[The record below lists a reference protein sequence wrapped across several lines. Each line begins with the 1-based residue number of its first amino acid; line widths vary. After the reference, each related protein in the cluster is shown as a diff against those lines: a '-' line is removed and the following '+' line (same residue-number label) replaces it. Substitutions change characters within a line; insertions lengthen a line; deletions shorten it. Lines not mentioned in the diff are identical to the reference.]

1 MIKASDSRQVTDS
14 TPIRSTY
21 MAYNIAAWQVVH
33 THVPLT
39 KQQNFMPAK
48 GRGLLCSWKGKLT
61 LGHWDGQKVGL
72 MWECLTRTRQ
82 RRLLY
87 NTYQTDMT
95 RCMGQEGCLSHSA
108 ALCLPILPPPLCPI
122 RTRGMWVVFE
132 DDLVWK
138 HGNNRT
144 QYVDSSVSTAVIC
157 LSPNSG
163 PAINNSV
170 HIQSK

>member
-72 MWECLTRTRQ
+72 MWAY
-82 RRLLY
+82 RRVY
-87 NTYQTDMT
+87 DQ
-95 RCMGQEGCLSHSA
+95 
-108 ALCLPILPPPLCPI
+108 I
-122 RTRGMWVVFE
+122 TRGWLPLKKRVGS
-132 DDLVWK
+132 LA
-138 HGNNRT
+138 H
-144 QYVDSSVSTAVIC
+144 STY
-157 LSPNSG
+157 
-163 PAINNSV
+163 
-170 HIQSK
+170 